1 MALVKEYLDITKKY
15 KALYGE
21 RTLLLMQVGS
31 FYECY
36 AIKKAK
42 NVYEGSNILEF
53 TQINDMII
61 ANKNTYIDDNEVVM
75 AGFCLAQKDKYVKK
89 MITHGYTIVV
99 YNQDG
104 DTKNTTRSLDCIYSP
119 GTFFDNNDYYS
130 LNNEDFNENNNLS
143 NNTICIWIHYSKLNK
158 PNIIENVTIGLN
170 IINIFTGKIVSYEY
184 CHQFLNTPTTYDQ
197 LEKYISIYNPAE
209 AIIITNITSDI
220 YNNKNSAKNTYIDDV
235 ISFAN
240 IHSYK
245 IYKIYLTDTETKGKV
260 KDKTKAREKEKEN
273 IDNFENIAFNCEKQ
287 LYQQELIDK
296 IYGQGSYREK
306 YEFQNYSIANQS
318 LCFLIDFIY
327 KHNPSLIKNIS
338 YPCFDNVN
346 SKLILANHSLKQLNM
361 ISDQRHNG
369 KLGCV
374 ANFLN
379 NCITNAGKRKFQYDL
394 LHPLCDV
401 TLLNDCYNVTDHLI
415 KTEFYK
421 VIKEYL
427 LNVRDIEKLER
438 KVFLNKIDPKDFAV
452 LYSNL
457 SNVSKLF
464 EKIINIKENNTLA
477 EYINKHINC
486 NISNLC
492 TIINEYIERT
502 FYLNKLDAIVIDKL
516 NSYNLDELVF
526 INESYNEE
534 QNILFKNN
542 IDSKQQLEAIVNYFS
557 NLLSDYEKPK
567 NVKNKSK
574 PKKNNIIEENVNEVN
589 NEPINAANNEVN
601 NEVSNEASNE
611 ASNETTLTS
620 YVKIHETSKN
630 EASLLITKRR
640 ASILKELLLKIIKK
654 SGAKCNINY
663 ISKYSKT
670 LETIELDLT
679 SIEFKNHGTNNS
691 NNIIECP
698 HIVKIAKTI
707 QTSREDLINTI
718 NKNYKTIIAEFN
730 CLITNQSLINNSSKQ
745 DDNKSNLSLLGK
757 ISQFIA
763 QIDICYART
772 SNAVKYN
779 YCKPVIN
786 NDLCENVKKSYVNFK
801 KIRHCLIEH
810 LNTNELY
817 VTNDL
822 VIGSN
827 SNGILLY
834 GTNAVGKTSF
844 IKSLGISIIMAQAGM
859 YVPCEEFTYYPY
871 EYLFTRIL
879 GNDNIFKGLST
890 FAVEMSELRTILKSA
905 TPASIILGDELCSGT
920 ETTSALSIFVA
931 SLERLHSLESTFLFA
946 THFHEVLDYE
956 EVKNLNKMK
965 IYHMSVLYDYNANTL
980 IYDRKLREGSGDSM
994 YGLEVCKSLAL
1005 PDDFIERAYAI
1016 RNKYNKSNVSML
1028 EAKKSRY
1035 NSNKLRGQC
1044 ELCNNYESTEVHH
1057 LQFQKNAKHGII
1069 NGEFN
1074 KNHKANLINI
1084 CENCHQKIHSLNQEF
1099 RITKTSDGY
1108 KLLPL

>member
-1 MALVKEYLDITKKY
+1 MALVKEYLEITKKY

-21 RTLLLMQVGS
+21 RTLVLMQVGS

-36 AIKKAK
+36 AIKKSK

-61 ANKNTYIDDNEVVM
+61 ANKNTSIDNNEVVM

-89 MITHGYTIVV
+89 MITHGYTVLV
-99 YNQDG
+99 YDQDS

-130 LNNEDFNENNNLS
+130 LNNEGFNENNNLS

-158 PNIIENVTIGLN
+158 PTIIENVTIGLN

-209 AIIITNITSDI
+209 AIIITNITNNI
-220 YNNKNSAKNTYIDDV
+220 YNNKNNDKNNDKNTYIDDV

-240 IHSYK
+240 IHAYK
-245 IYKIYLTDTETKGKV
+245 IYKIYLNETQ
-260 KDKTKAREKEKEN
+260 EKEKAKV
-273 IDNFENIAFNCEKQ
+273 DTFEKLAFNCEKQ

-306 YEFQNYSIANQS
+306 HEFQNYSIANQS
-318 LCFLIDFIY
+318 LCFMIDFIY
-327 KHNPSLIKNIS
+327 RHNPSLMKNIS

-374 ANFLN
+374 VNFLN

-394 LHPLCDV
+394 LHPLCDINV
-401 TLLNDCYNVTDHLI
+401 LNDCYNVTDHLI
-415 KTEFYK
+415 KTDFYK
-421 VIKEYL
+421 IIKDYL

-438 KVFLNKIDPKDFAV
+438 KLVLGKIDPKDFAV
-452 LYSNL
+452 LHSNL

-464 EKIINIKENNTLA
+464 EKIITNKENTELTN
-477 EYINKHINC
+477 YINKHINC

-492 TIINEYIERT
+492 TIINEYIEKT
-502 FYLNKLDAIVIDKL
+502 FNLDKLDAIVIDKL
-516 NSYNLDELVF
+516 NSYDLDELVF
-526 INESYNEE
+526 INESYNEQ
-534 QNILFKNN
+534 QNNLFKNN
-542 IDSKQQLEAIVNYFS
+542 IDSKQQLEVIASYFS
-557 NLLSDYEKPK
+557 NLLSDYERPK
-567 NVKNKSK
+567 TSKNKPK
-574 PKKNNIIEENVNEVN
+574 PKKNNN
-589 NEPINAANNEVN
+589 NEDTNHETNHETNLENEETN
-601 NEVSNEASNE
+601 GTNEYNG
-611 ASNETTLTS
+611 TS

-640 ASILKELLLKIIKK
+640 ASILKELLQKIIKN
-654 SGAKCNINY
+654 SGTKCNINY
-663 ISKYSKT
+663 ISKYSKKN
-670 LETIELDLT
+670 ETIILDLST
-679 SIEFKNHGTNNS
+679 IEFKNHGTNNS
-691 NNIIECP
+691 NNTIDCP
-698 HIVKIAKTI
+698 HIVKIAQTI
-707 QTSREDLINTI
+707 QNSREDLIITI
-718 NKNYKTIIAEFN
+718 NKNYKSIIAEFN
-730 CLITNQSLINNSSKQ
+730 SLIVNASATSNNS
-745 DDNKSNLSLLGK
+745 DLSLLGK

-763 QIDICYART
+763 HIDVCYART
-772 SNAVKYN
+772 YNAVKYN
-779 YCKPVIN
+779 YCKPIIN
-786 NDLCENVKKSYVNFK
+786 NELCENTTKSYVNFK

-810 LNTNELY
+810 LNTSELY

-822 VIGSN
+822 SIGSN
-827 SNGILLY
+827 TNGILLY

-844 IKSLGISIIMAQAGM
+844 IKSLGIAIIMAQAGM

-905 TPASIILGDELCSGT
+905 TSRSIILGDELCSGT

-931 SLERLHSLESTFLFA
+931 SLERLHTLESTFLFA
-946 THFHEVLDYE
+946 THFHEVLEYE
-956 EVKNLNKMK
+956 EVKNLSKMK
-965 IYHMSVLYDYNANTL
+965 IYHMSVLYDYNQNTL

-1005 PDDFIERAYAI
+1005 PDDFIERAYSI
-1016 RNKYNKSNVSML
+1016 RNKYNKSNVSIL

-1035 NSNKLRGQC
+1035 NSNKLRGMC
-1044 ELCNNYESTEVHH
+1044 ELCNIYESTEVHH
-1057 LQFQKNAKHGII
+1057 LQFQKNAKNGII

-1084 CENCHQKIHSLNQEF
+1084 CETCHQKIHNSNQEF
-1099 RITKTSDGY
+1099 RITKTSNGY

>member
-15 KALYGE
+15 KELYGE
-21 RTLLLMQVGS
+21 KTLILMQVGS

-36 AIKKAK
+36 AIKKGK
-42 NVYEGSNILEF
+42 NIYEGSNILDF
-53 TQINDMII
+53 TQINDMVI
-61 ANKNTYIDDNEVVM
+61 ANKNTFVDNNEVVM

-89 MITHGYTIVV
+89 MITHGYTVLV
-99 YNQDG
+99 YDQTS
-104 DTKNTTRSLDCIYSP
+104 DTKNTTRCLDSIYSP

-130 LNNEDFNENNNLS
+130 LTNEDSNNDNININNNLS

-158 PNIIENVTIGLN
+158 SVKTETITIGLN

-184 CHQFLNTPTTYDQ
+184 YHQFLNSPTTYDQ

-209 AIIITNITSDI
+209 AIIITNITSNI
-220 YNNKNSAKNTYIDDV
+220 YNNKSINNSYIDDV

-240 IHSYK
+240 IHSHK
-245 IYKIYLTDTETKGKV
+245 IYKIYLDETQ
-260 KDKTKAREKEKEN
+260 ENQKEKQKQRHEDKEEN
-273 IDNFENIAFNCEKQ
+273 KSKITSFEKVAFNCEKQ
-287 LYQQELIDK
+287 IYQQELIDK
-296 IYGQGSYREK
+296 IYGQGSYTEK

-346 SKLILANHSLKQLNM
+346 NKLILANHSLKQLNM

-379 NCITNAGKRKFQYDL
+379 NSITNAGKRKFNYDL
-394 LHPLCDV
+394 LHPLCDAN
-401 TLLNDCYNVTDHLI
+401 LLNDCYNVTEHLI

-421 VIKEYL
+421 IIKDYL
-427 LNVRDIEKLER
+427 LNVRDIEKIER
-438 KVFLNKIDPKDFAV
+438 KVFLGKIDPKDFAV

-464 EKIINIKENNTLA
+464 EKIITIKENNILA
-477 EYINKHINC
+477 TYITKHNNNC

-492 TIINEYIERT
+492 TIINQYIEKT
-502 FYLNKLDAIVIDKL
+502 FDLNKLDAIVIDKL
-516 NSYNLDELVF
+516 NSYSLDELVF

-567 NVKNKSK
+567 TSK
-574 PKKNNIIEENVNEVN
+574 IKPKAKKNNSSNESNEETNLENSENSEN
-589 NEPINAANNEVN
+589 NENNG
-601 NEVSNEASNE
+601 
-611 ASNETTLTS
+611 TS

-630 EASLLITKRR
+630 EALLLITKRR
-640 ASILKELLLKIIKK
+640 ASILSELLQKIIKN

-663 ISKYSKT
+663 ISKYSKKN
-670 LETIELDLT
+670 ETIILDLST
-679 SIEFKNHGTNNS
+679 IVFKNHGTNNS
-691 NNIIECP
+691 NNVIECP
-698 HIVKIAKTI
+698 HIVKIAQTI
-707 QTSREDLINTI
+707 QNSREDLINMI
-718 NKNYKTIIAEFN
+718 NKNYKNIIAEFN
-730 CLITNQSLINNSSKQ
+730 SLIVNTNASNSNNGTNS
-745 DDNKSNLSLLGK
+745 NNSNLSLLGI

-763 QIDICYART
+763 HIDVCYART
-772 SNAVKYN
+772 YNAVKYN

-786 NDLCENVKKSYVNFK
+786 NELCENTSKSYVNFK

-810 LNTNELY
+810 LNSNELY
-817 VTNDL
+817 VSNDL
-822 VIGSN
+822 SIGCN
-827 SNGILLY
+827 NNGILLY

-844 IKSLGISIIMAQAGM
+844 IKSLGIAIIMAQAGM

-890 FAVEMSELRTILKSA
+890 FAVEMSELRTILKNA
-905 TPASIILGDELCSGT
+905 TSKSIILGDELCSGT

-931 SLERLHSLESTFLFA
+931 SLERLHTLESTFLFA

-965 IYHMSVLYDYNANTL
+965 IYHMSVLYDYNQNTL
-980 IYDRKLREGSGDSM
+980 IYDRKLREGPGDAM

-1005 PDDFIERAYAI
+1005 PDDFIERAYVI
-1016 RNKYNKSNVSML
+1016 RNKYNKSNVSVL

-1035 NSNKLRGQC
+1035 NSNKLRGMC
-1044 ELCNNYESTEVHH
+1044 ELCNIYESTEVHH
-1057 LQFQKNAKHGII
+1057 LQFQKNAKNGII

-1084 CENCHQKIHSLNQEF
+1084 CEACHQKIHSLNQEF
-1099 RITKTSDGY
+1099 RITKTTNGY

>member
-15 KALYGE
+15 KQLYGE
-21 RTLLLMQVGS
+21 KTLVLMQVGS

-36 AIKKAK
+36 AIKKGK
-42 NVYEGSNILEF
+42 NIYEGSNILDF
-53 TQINDMII
+53 TQINDMVI
-61 ANKNTYIDDNEVVM
+61 ANKNTFVDNNEVVM

-89 MITHGYTIVV
+89 MIMHGYTVLV
-99 YNQDG
+99 YDQTS
-104 DTKNTTRSLDCIYSP
+104 DTKNTTRCLENIYSP

-130 LNNEDFNENNNLS
+130 LTNENSNNENSNTNNNLS

-158 PNIIENVTIGLN
+158 SVKTETVTIGLN

-184 CHQFLNTPTTYDQ
+184 YHPFLNSPTTYDQ

-209 AIIITNITSDI
+209 AIIITNITSNI
-220 YNNKNSAKNTYIDDV
+220 YNDKTIKNTYIDDV

-240 IHSYK
+240 IHSHK
-245 IYKIYLTDTETKGKV
+245 IYKIYLDETQTQTQTQESKNNIISFEKV
-260 KDKTKAREKEKEN
+260 AL
-273 IDNFENIAFNCEKQ
+273 NCEKQ
-287 LYQQELIDK
+287 IYQQELIDK

-306 YEFQNYSIANQS
+306 HEFQNYSIANQS
-318 LCFLIDFIY
+318 LCFLIDFMY

-346 SKLILANHSLKQLNM
+346 NKLILANHSLKQLNM

-379 NCITNAGKRKFQYDL
+379 NSITNAGKRKFHYDL

-401 TLLNDCYNVTDHLI
+401 DVLNDCYDVTEHLI

-421 VIKEYL
+421 IIREYL
-427 LNVRDIEKLER
+427 LNVRDIEKIER
-438 KVFLNKIDPKDFAV
+438 KVILGKIDPKDFAV

-464 EKIINIKENNTLA
+464 EKIITIKENSILA
-477 EYINKHINC
+477 TYINKHINY

-492 TIINEYIERT
+492 TIINQYIEKT
-502 FYLNKLDAIVIDKL
+502 FDLNKLDAIVIDKL
-516 NSYNLDELVF
+516 NSYSLEELVF
-526 INESYNEE
+526 INENYNEE

-542 IDSKQQLEAIVNYFS
+542 IDSKQQLEVIVNYFS

-567 NVKNKSK
+567 TSKVK
-574 PKKNNIIEENVNEVN
+574 PKAKKSNISNERNEETNVEN
-589 NEPINAANNEVN
+589 NENNENSENSEN
-601 NEVSNEASNE
+601 NES
-611 ASNETTLTS
+611 TGTS

-630 EASLLITKRR
+630 EALLLITKRR
-640 ASILKELLLKIIKK
+640 ASILGELLQKIIKN

-663 ISKYSKT
+663 ISKYSKKN
-670 LETIELDLT
+670 ETILLDLST
-679 SIEFKNHGTNNS
+679 IVFKNHGSNNS
-691 NNIIECP
+691 NNIIDCP
-698 HIVKIAKTI
+698 GIVKIAQTI
-707 QTSREDLINTI
+707 QNSREDLIITI
-718 NKNYKTIIAEFN
+718 NKNYKNIITEFN
-730 CLITNQSLINNSSKQ
+730 SLIVNANSS
-745 DDNKSNLSLLGK
+745 NNSNLSLLGI

-763 QIDICYART
+763 HIDVCYART
-772 SNAVKYN
+772 YNAVKYN
-779 YCKPVIN
+779 YCKPVISN
-786 NDLCENVKKSYVNFK
+786 VSNELCENTSKSYVNFK

-817 VTNDL
+817 VSNDL
-822 VIGSN
+822 SVGCN
-827 SNGILLY
+827 NNGILLY

-844 IKSLGISIIMAQAGM
+844 IKSLGIAIIMAQAGM

-890 FAVEMSELRTILKSA
+890 FAVEMCELRTILKNA
-905 TPASIILGDELCSGT
+905 TSKSIILGDELCSGT

-931 SLERLHSLESTFLFA
+931 SLERLHTLESTFLFA
-946 THFHEVLDYE
+946 THFHEILDYE

-965 IYHMSVLYDYNANTL
+965 IYHMSVLYDYNQNTL

-1016 RNKYNKSNVSML
+1016 RNKYNKSNVSVL

-1035 NSNKLRGQC
+1035 NSNKLRIQC
-1044 ELCNNYESTEVHH
+1044 ELCNVYESTEVHH
-1057 LQFQKNAKHGII
+1057 LQFQKNAKNGII

-1084 CENCHQKIHSLNQEF
+1084 CEACHQKIHSLDQEF
-1099 RITKTSDGY
+1099 RITKTTNGY
-1108 KLLPL
+1108 KFLPL

>member
-1 MALVKEYLDITKKY
+1 MALVKEYLDITKNY
-15 KALYGE
+15 KELYGE
-21 RTLLLMQVGS
+21 KTLVLMQVGS

-42 NVYEGSNILEF
+42 NVYEGSNILDF
-53 TQINDMII
+53 TQINDMVI
-61 ANKNTYIDDNEVVM
+61 ANKNTVVDGNEIVM

-89 MITHGYTIVV
+89 MIAHGYTVLV
-99 YNQDG
+99 YDQTS
-104 DTKNTTRSLDCIYSP
+104 DTKNTTRSLDSIYSP

-130 LNNEDFNENNNLS
+130 LSNDELNENTNLS

-158 PNIIENVTIGLN
+158 SVKTETITIGLN

-209 AIIITNITSDI
+209 AIIITNITNHI
-220 YNNKNSAKNTYIDDV
+220 YNAHNFSKNNDKNTYIDDV

-240 IHSYK
+240 IHSHK
-245 IYKIYLTDTETKGKV
+245 IYKIYLTETK
-260 KDKTKAREKEKEN
+260 EKEKDKDKDKDKEN
-273 IDNFENIAFNCEKQ
+273 KNKIISFEKVALNCEKQ
-287 LYQQELIDK
+287 LFQQELLDK

-306 YEFQNYSIANQS
+306 DEFQNYCIANQS
-318 LCFLIDFIY
+318 LCFLVDFMY

-401 TLLNDCYNVTDHLI
+401 DILNDCYSVTEHLI

-421 VIKEYL
+421 IIREYL
-427 LNVRDIEKLER
+427 INVRDIEKIER
-438 KVFLNKIDPKDFAV
+438 KVFLGKIDPKDFAV

-457 SNVSKLF
+457 SNISKLF
-464 EKIINIKENNTLA
+464 EKISTIKENNTLA
-477 EYINKHINC
+477 TYINKHNNCNNC

-492 TIINEYIERT
+492 TIINKYIEQT
-502 FYLNKLDAIVIDKL
+502 FNLNKLDAIVIDKL
-516 NSYNLDELVF
+516 NSYSLDELVF
-526 INESYNEE
+526 INENYNEE

-542 IDSKQQLEAIVNYFS
+542 IDSKQQLEVIVSYFS

-567 NVKNKSK
+567 TSKNKPK
-574 PKKNNIIEENVNEVN
+574 PKKNNNNEECNDETNLENEENNE
-589 NEPINAANNEVN
+589 
-601 NEVSNEASNE
+601 SNG
-611 ASNETTLTS
+611 TS

-630 EASLLITKRR
+630 EALLLITKRR
-640 ASILKELLLKIIKK
+640 ASILNELLQKIIKK

-663 ISKYSKT
+663 ISKYSKKN
-670 LETIELDLT
+670 EIIELDLST
-679 SIEFKNHGTNNS
+679 IVFKNHGTNSS
-691 NNIIECP
+691 NNIIDCP
-698 HIVKIAKTI
+698 HIVKIAQTI
-707 QTSREDLINTI
+707 QNSREDLIITI
-718 NKNYKTIIAEFN
+718 NKNYKNIIAEFN
-730 CLITNQSLINNSSKQ
+730 SLIVNSNNS
-745 DDNKSNLSLLGK
+745 NNSNNSDLSLLGK

-763 QIDICYART
+763 QIDVCYART
-772 SNAVKYN
+772 YNAVKYN
-779 YCKPVIN
+779 YCKPIIN
-786 NDLCENVKKSYVNFK
+786 NEVCENTSKSYVNFK

-822 VIGSN
+822 SIGSN
-827 SNGILLY
+827 TNGILLY

-905 TPASIILGDELCSGT
+905 TPKSIILGDELCSGT

-946 THFHEVLDYE
+946 THFHEVLEYE

-1005 PDDFIERAYAI
+1005 PDDFIERAYSI
-1016 RNKYNKSNVSML
+1016 RNKYNNPNVSVL

-1057 LQFQKNAKHGII
+1057 LQFQKNAKDGII

-1084 CENCHQKIHSLNQEF
+1084 CETCHQKIHSLNQEF
-1099 RITKTSDGY
+1099 RITKTSNGY
-1108 KLLPL
+1108 KLLQI

>member
-1 MALVKEYLDITKKY
+1 MALVKEYLEITKKY

-21 RTLLLMQVGS
+21 RTLVLMQVGS

-36 AIKKAK
+36 AIKKSK

-61 ANKNTYIDDNEVVM
+61 ANKNTSIDNNEVVM

-89 MITHGYTIVV
+89 MITHGYTVLV
-99 YNQDG
+99 YDQDS

-130 LNNEDFNENNNLS
+130 LNNEGLSENNNLS

-209 AIIITNITSDI
+209 AIIITNITSNI
-220 YNNKNSAKNTYIDDV
+220 YNNKNNDKNTYIDDV

-240 IHSYK
+240 IHAYK
-245 IYKIYLTDTETKGKV
+245 IYKIYLNETQ
-260 KDKTKAREKEKEN
+260 EKEQAKV
-273 IDNFENIAFNCEKQ
+273 DTFEKLAFNCEKQ

-306 YEFQNYSIANQS
+306 HEFQNYSIANQS
-318 LCFLIDFIY
+318 LCFMIDFIY
-327 KHNPSLIKNIS
+327 RHNPSLIKNIS

-374 ANFLN
+374 VNFLN

-394 LHPLCDV
+394 LHPLCDINV
-401 TLLNDCYNVTDHLI
+401 LNDCYNVTDHLI
-415 KTEFYK
+415 KTDFYK
-421 VIKEYL
+421 IIKDYL

-438 KVFLNKIDPKDFAV
+438 KLVLGKIDPKDFAV
-452 LYSNL
+452 LHSNL
-457 SNVSKLF
+457 SNISKLF
-464 EKIINIKENNTLA
+464 EKIITNKENTELA
-477 EYINKHINC
+477 NYINKHINC

-492 TIINEYIERT
+492 TIINEYIEKT
-502 FYLNKLDAIVIDKL
+502 FNLDKLDAIVIDKL
-516 NSYNLDELVF
+516 NSYDLDDLVF
-526 INESYNEE
+526 INESYNEQ
-534 QNILFKNN
+534 QNNLFKNN
-542 IDSKQQLEAIVNYFS
+542 IDSKQQLEVIASYFS
-557 NLLSDYEKPK
+557 NLLSDYERPK
-567 NVKNKSK
+567 TSKNKPK
-574 PKKNNIIEENVNEVN
+574 PKKNNNNEDTNHETNLENEENEENEETN
-589 NEPINAANNEVN
+589 GTNEYNG
-601 NEVSNEASNE
+601 
-611 ASNETTLTS
+611 TS

-640 ASILKELLLKIIKK
+640 ASILKELLQKIIKN

-663 ISKYSKT
+663 ISKYSKKN
-670 LETIELDLT
+670 ETIILDLST
-679 SIEFKNHGTNNS
+679 IEFKNHGTNNS
-691 NNIIECP
+691 NNIIHCP
-698 HIVKIAKTI
+698 HILKIAQTI
-707 QTSREDLINTI
+707 QNSREDLIITI
-718 NKNYKTIIAEFN
+718 NKNYKSIIAEFN
-730 CLITNQSLINNSSKQ
+730 SLIANTSTTSNNSINSINS
-745 DDNKSNLSLLGK
+745 DLSLLGK

-763 QIDICYART
+763 HIDVCYSRT
-772 SNAVKYN
+772 YNAVKYN
-779 YCKPVIN
+779 YCKPIIN
-786 NDLCENVKKSYVNFK
+786 NELCENTTKSYVNFK

-810 LNTNELY
+810 LNTSELY

-822 VIGSN
+822 SIGSN
-827 SNGILLY
+827 TNGILLY

-844 IKSLGISIIMAQAGM
+844 IKSLGIAIIMAQAGM

-905 TPASIILGDELCSGT
+905 TSRSIILGDELCSGT

-931 SLERLHSLESTFLFA
+931 SLERLHTLESTFLFA
-946 THFHEVLDYE
+946 THFHEVLEYE
-956 EVKNLNKMK
+956 EVKNLSKMK
-965 IYHMSVLYDYNANTL
+965 IYHMSVLYDYNQNTL

-1005 PDDFIERAYAI
+1005 PDDFIERAYSI
-1016 RNKYNKSNVSML
+1016 RNKYNKSNVSIL

-1035 NSNKLRGQC
+1035 NSNKLRGMC
-1044 ELCNNYESTEVHH
+1044 ELCNIYESTEVHH
-1057 LQFQKNAKHGII
+1057 LQFQKNAKNGII

-1084 CENCHQKIHSLNQEF
+1084 CETCHQKIHNSNQEF
-1099 RITKTSDGY
+1099 RITKTSNGY

>member
-1 MALVKEYLDITKKY
+1 MALVKEYLDITKKN

-21 RTLLLMQVGS
+21 RTLVLMQVGS

-61 ANKNTYIDDNEVVM
+61 ANKNTYIDNNEVVM

-89 MITHGYTIVV
+89 MITHGYTVLV
-99 YNQDG
+99 YDQDS

-130 LNNEDFNENNNLS
+130 LNNEDFNENTNLS

-209 AIIITNITSDI
+209 AIIITNITNNI
-220 YNNKNSAKNTYIDDV
+220 YTNKNCATNNGETTKNTYIDDV

-240 IHSYK
+240 IHAYK
-245 IYKIYLTDTETKGKV
+245 IYKIYLTETQEKTKEKV
-260 KDKTKAREKEKEN
+260 KEKN
-273 IDNFENIAFNCEKQ
+273 IVDNFEKIALNCEKQ
-287 LYQQELIDK
+287 IYQQELIDK

-306 YEFQNYSIANQS
+306 HEFQNYSIANQS

-374 ANFLN
+374 VNFLN

-394 LHPLCDV
+394 LHPLCDTNV
-401 TLLNDCYNVTDHLI
+401 LNDCYNVTEHLI

-421 VIKEYL
+421 TIKDYL

-438 KVFLNKIDPKDFAV
+438 KVFLGKIDPKDFAV

-464 EKIINIKENNTLA
+464 EKIITIKENKELA
-477 EYINKHINC
+477 IYINKHINS

-492 TIINEYIERT
+492 SIINNYIEQT
-502 FYLNKLDAIVIDKL
+502 FDLSKLDAIVIDKL
-516 NSYNLDELVF
+516 NSYDLDELVF
-526 INESYNEE
+526 INENYNKE
-534 QNILFKNN
+534 QNLLFKNN
-542 IDSKQQLEAIVNYFS
+542 IDSRQQLEIIASYFS

-567 NVKNKSK
+567 TPKNKPK
-574 PKKNNIIEENVNEVN
+574 TKKNNNNEENNDEVN
-589 NEPINAANNEVN
+589 NETA
-601 NEVSNEASNE
+601 NEAT
-611 ASNETTLTS
+611 NETNTTS

-640 ASILKELLLKIIKK
+640 ASILKELLLKIIKN

-663 ISKYSKT
+663 VSKYNKIN
-670 LETIELDLT
+670 ETIELDLST
-679 SIEFKNHGTNNS
+679 IEFKNHGTNNS

-707 QTSREDLINTI
+707 QTSREDLIYTI
-718 NKNYKTIIAEFN
+718 NKNYKNIVAEFN
-730 CLITNQSLINNSSKQ
+730 TLITNSPNV
-745 DDNKSNLSLLGK
+745 NKSNLSLLGI

-763 QIDICYART
+763 QIDVCYART
-772 SNAVKYN
+772 YNAVKYN
-779 YCKPVIN
+779 YCKPIIN
-786 NDLCENVKKSYVNFK
+786 NELCENVKKSYVNFK

-822 VIGSN
+822 SIGSN

-844 IKSLGISIIMAQAGM
+844 IKSLGIAIIMAQAGM

-905 TPASIILGDELCSGT
+905 TPTSIILGDELCSGT
-920 ETTSALSIFVA
+920 ETTSALSIFVT
-931 SLERLHSLESTFLFA
+931 SLEKLHSLESTFLFA

-965 IYHMSVLYDYNANTL
+965 IYHMSVLYDYNSNTL

-1005 PDDFIERAYAI
+1005 PDDFIERAYSI

-1057 LQFQKNAKHGII
+1057 LQFQKNAKDGII

-1084 CENCHQKIHSLNQEF
+1084 CEACHQKIHSLNQEF

-1108 KLLPL
+1108 KLLPI

>member
-15 KALYGE
+15 KELYGE
-21 RTLLLMQVGS
+21 KTLVLMQVGS

-36 AIKKAK
+36 AIKKGK
-42 NVYEGSNILEF
+42 NVYEGSNILDF
-53 TQINDMII
+53 TQINDMVI
-61 ANKNTYIDDNEVVM
+61 ANKNTSIDGNEIVM

-89 MITHGYTIVV
+89 MVINGYTVLL
-99 YNQDG
+99 YDQDS
-104 DTKNTTRSLDCIYSP
+104 DIKNTTRSLDCIYSP

-130 LNNEDFNENNNLS
+130 LNNDDFNENNNLS

-158 PNIIENVTIGLN
+158 AVKAETITIGLN

-184 CHQFLNTPTTYDQ
+184 YHQFLNSPTTYDQ

-209 AIIITNITSDI
+209 AIIITNITNNI
-220 YNNKNSAKNTYIDDV
+220 YNNKNCTTNTNDETKKNTYIDEV
-235 ISFAN
+235 VSFAN
-240 IHSYK
+240 IHACK
-245 IYKIYLTDTETKGKV
+245 IYKIYLDETQ
-260 KDKTKAREKEKEN
+260 EKEN
-273 IDNFENIAFNCEKQ
+273 NSKTISFEKVALNCEKQ

-306 YEFQNYSIANQS
+306 HEFQNYSIANQS

-379 NCITNAGKRKFQYDL
+379 NSITNAGKRKFNYDL

-401 TLLNDCYNVTDHLI
+401 NVLNDCYNVTEHLT

-421 VIKEYL
+421 IIKEYL
-427 LNVRDIEKLER
+427 LNVRDIEKIER
-438 KVFLNKIDPKDFAV
+438 RVFLGKIDPKDFAV

-464 EKIINIKENNTLA
+464 EKIINIEENKELA
-477 EYINKHINC
+477 EYISKHINC

-492 TIINEYIERT
+492 SIINQYIEKT
-502 FYLNKLDAIVIDKL
+502 FNLNKLDAIVIDKL
-516 NSYNLDELVF
+516 NSYDLDELVF
-526 INESYNEE
+526 INENYNKE
-534 QNILFKNN
+534 QNLLFKNN
-542 IDSKQQLEAIVNYFS
+542 IDSRQQLEVISNYFS

-567 NVKNKSK
+567 TSKVKSK
-574 PKKNNIIEENVNEVN
+574 TKKNNSEEKNDEN
-589 NEPINAANNEVN
+589 NENNELN
-601 NEVSNEASNE
+601 G
-611 ASNETTLTS
+611 TS

-640 ASILKELLLKIIKK
+640 ASILNELLQKNIKN

-663 ISKYSKT
+663 ISKYNKT
-670 LETIELDLT
+670 NEIIELDLST
-679 SIEFKNHGTNNS
+679 IEFKNHGANNS

-698 HIVKIAKTI
+698 HIVKITKTI
-707 QTSREDLINTI
+707 QDSREDLINTI
-718 NKNYKTIIAEFN
+718 NKNYKNIIAEFN
-730 CLITNQSLINNSSKQ
+730 SLLVNTNSTNSNNSNNS
-745 DDNKSNLSLLGK
+745 NNSTNSNNSNLSLLGI

-763 QIDICYART
+763 HIDVCYART
-772 SNAVKYN
+772 YNAVKYN

-786 NDLCENVKKSYVNFK
+786 NVNNELCENTSKSYVNFK

-810 LNTNELY
+810 LNSNELY
-817 VTNDL
+817 VSNDL
-822 VIGSN
+822 SIGCN
-827 SNGILLY
+827 NNGILLY

-844 IKSLGISIIMAQAGM
+844 IKSLGIAIIMAQAGM

-890 FAVEMSELRTILKSA
+890 FAVEMCELRTILKNA
-905 TPASIILGDELCSGT
+905 TSKSIILGDELCSGT
-920 ETTSALSIFVA
+920 ETTSALSIFVT
-931 SLERLHSLESTFLFA
+931 SLERLHTLESTFLFA

-965 IYHMSVLYDYNANTL
+965 IYHMSVLYDYNQNTL
-980 IYDRKLREGSGDSM
+980 IYDRKLREGPGDSM

-1005 PDDFIERAYAI
+1005 PDDFIERAYVI
-1016 RNKYNKSNVSML
+1016 RNKYNKSNVSVL

-1035 NSNKLRGQC
+1035 NSNKLRGMC
-1044 ELCNNYESTEVHH
+1044 ELCNVYESTEVHH
-1057 LQFQKNAKHGII
+1057 LQFQKNAKNRII

-1084 CENCHQKIHSLNQEF
+1084 CEACHQKIHSFDQEF
-1099 RITKTSDGY
+1099 RITKTTNGY

>member
-1 MALVKEYLDITKKY
+1 MALVKEYLDITKNY
-15 KALYGE
+15 KELYGE
-21 RTLLLMQVGS
+21 KTLVLMQVGS

-36 AIKKAK
+36 AIKKEK
-42 NVYEGSNILEF
+42 NVYEGSNILDF
-53 TQINDMII
+53 TQINDMVI
-61 ANKNTYIDDNEVVM
+61 ANKNTVVDGNEIVM
-75 AGFCLAQKDKYVKK
+75 AGFGLAQKDKYVKK
-89 MITHGYTIVV
+89 MIAHGYTVLV
-99 YNQDG
+99 YDQTS
-104 DTKNTTRSLDCIYSP
+104 DTKNTTRTLDSIYSP

-130 LNNEDFNENNNLS
+130 LSHENSNNENSNINSNLS
-143 NNTICIWIHYSKLNK
+143 NNTICIWIHYSKLSK
-158 PNIIENVTIGLN
+158 SVKTETITIGLN
-170 IINIFTGKIVSYEY
+170 IINIFTGKIISYEY

-209 AIIITNITSDI
+209 AIIITNITNNI
-220 YNNKNSAKNTYIDDV
+220 YNANNCSKKNDKKNDKNMYIDDV

-240 IHSYK
+240 IHADK
-245 IYKIYLTDTETKGKV
+245 IYKIYLDETLENKNKN
-260 KDKTKAREKEKEN
+260 EKEKEKEKESKN
-273 IDNFENIAFNCEKQ
+273 KIISFEKVAFNCEKQ
-287 LYQQELIDK
+287 IYQQELIDK

-306 YEFQNYSIANQS
+306 YEFQNYYIANQS
-318 LCFLIDFIY
+318 LCFLIDFMY

-379 NCITNAGKRKFQYDL
+379 NCITNAGKRKFHYDL

-401 TLLNDCYNVTDHLI
+401 DVLNDCYNVTEHLI

-421 VIKEYL
+421 IIREYL

-438 KVFLNKIDPKDFAV
+438 KVFLGKIDPKDFAV

-464 EKIINIKENNTLA
+464 EKIINIKENNELA
-477 EYINKHINC
+477 IYINKHINC

-492 TIINEYIERT
+492 SIINKYIEQT
-502 FYLNKLDAIVIDKL
+502 FNLDKLDAIVIDKL
-516 NSYNLDELVF
+516 NSYSLDELVF
-526 INESYNEE
+526 INENYNEE

-542 IDSKQQLEAIVNYFS
+542 IDSKQQLEVIGSYFS

-567 NVKNKSK
+567 TSKNKSK
-574 PKKNNIIEENVNEVN
+574 AKKTNNNEECNDETNLENEENNESYG
-589 NEPINAANNEVN
+589 A
-601 NEVSNEASNE
+601 
-611 ASNETTLTS
+611 S

-630 EASLLITKRR
+630 EALLLITKRR
-640 ASILKELLLKIIKK
+640 ATILNELLQKIIKK

-663 ISKYSKT
+663 ISKYSKKN
-670 LETIELDLT
+670 ETIELDLST
-679 SIEFKNHGTNNS
+679 IVFKNHGTNNS
-691 NNIIECP
+691 NNIIDCP
-698 HIVKIAKTI
+698 HIVKIAQTI
-707 QTSREDLINTI
+707 QNSREDLIITI
-718 NKNYKTIIAEFN
+718 NKNYKNIIAEFN
-730 CLITNQSLINNSSKQ
+730 SLIVITSTTSNNS
-745 DDNKSNLSLLGK
+745 NHSNVSLLGK

-763 QIDICYART
+763 QIDVCYART
-772 SNAVKYN
+772 YNAVKYN
-779 YCKPVIN
+779 YCKPIIN
-786 NDLCENVKKSYVNFK
+786 NELCENTAKSYVNFK

-810 LNTNELY
+810 LNSNELY

-822 VIGSN
+822 SIGSN
-827 SNGILLY
+827 TNGILLY

-844 IKSLGISIIMAQAGM
+844 IKSLGIAIIMAQAGM

-890 FAVEMSELRTILKSA
+890 FAVEMSELRTILKNA
-905 TPASIILGDELCSGT
+905 TSKSIILGDELCSGT

-931 SLERLHSLESTFLFA
+931 SLERLHTLESTFLFA

-956 EVKNLNKMK
+956 EVKNLCKMK
-965 IYHMSVLYDYNANTL
+965 IYHMSVYFDYNQNTL

-1005 PDDFIERAYAI
+1005 PDDFIERAYSI
-1016 RNKYNKSNVSML
+1016 RNKYNKYNVSIL

-1035 NSNKLRGQC
+1035 NSNKLRIQC
-1044 ELCNNYESTEVHH
+1044 EICNASESTEVHH
-1057 LQFQKNAKHGII
+1057 LQFQKNAKNGII

-1084 CENCHQKIHSLNQEF
+1084 CEACHQKIHSSNQEF
-1099 RITKTSDGY
+1099 RITKTSNGY

>member
-1 MALVKEYLDITKKY
+1 MALVKEYLEITKKY

-21 RTLLLMQVGS
+21 RTLVLMQVGS

-36 AIKKAK
+36 AIKKSK

-61 ANKNTYIDDNEVVM
+61 ANKNTSIDNNEVVM

-89 MITHGYTIVV
+89 MITHGYTVLV
-99 YNQDG
+99 YDQDS

-130 LNNEDFNENNNLS
+130 LNNEGFNENNNLS

-158 PNIIENVTIGLN
+158 PTIIENVTIGLN

-209 AIIITNITSDI
+209 AIIITNITNNI
-220 YNNKNSAKNTYIDDV
+220 YNNKNNDKNNDKNTYIDDV

-240 IHSYK
+240 IHAYK
-245 IYKIYLTDTETKGKV
+245 IYKIYLNETQ
-260 KDKTKAREKEKEN
+260 EKEKEKEKV
-273 IDNFENIAFNCEKQ
+273 DTFEKLAFNCEKQ

-306 YEFQNYSIANQS
+306 HEFQNYSIANQS
-318 LCFLIDFIY
+318 LCFMIDFIY
-327 KHNPSLIKNIS
+327 RHNPSLIKNIS

-374 ANFLN
+374 VNFLN

-394 LHPLCDV
+394 LHPLCDINV
-401 TLLNDCYNVTDHLI
+401 LNDCYNVTDHLI
-415 KTEFYK
+415 KTDFYK
-421 VIKEYL
+421 IIKDYL

-438 KVFLNKIDPKDFAV
+438 KLVLGKIDPKDFAV
-452 LYSNL
+452 LHSNL

-464 EKIINIKENNTLA
+464 EKIITNKENTELA
-477 EYINKHINC
+477 NYINKHINC

-492 TIINEYIERT
+492 TIINEYIEKT
-502 FYLNKLDAIVIDKL
+502 FNLDKLDAIVIDKL
-516 NSYNLDELVF
+516 NSYDLDDLVF
-526 INESYNEE
+526 INESYNEQ
-534 QNILFKNN
+534 QNNLFKNN
-542 IDSKQQLEAIVNYFS
+542 IDSKQQLEVIASYFS
-557 NLLSDYEKPK
+557 NLLSDYERPK
-567 NVKNKSK
+567 TSKNKPK
-574 PKKNNIIEENVNEVN
+574 PKKNNNNEDTNHETNLENEENEENNGTNEYN
-589 NEPINAANNEVN
+589 G
-601 NEVSNEASNE
+601 
-611 ASNETTLTS
+611 TS

-640 ASILKELLLKIIKK
+640 ASILKELLQKIIKN

-663 ISKYSKT
+663 ISKYSKKN
-670 LETIELDLT
+670 ETIILDLST
-679 SIEFKNHGTNNS
+679 IEFKNHGTNNS
-691 NNIIECP
+691 NNIIDCP
-698 HIVKIAKTI
+698 HILKIAQTI
-707 QTSREDLINTI
+707 QNSREDLIITI
-718 NKNYKTIIAEFN
+718 NKNYKSIIAEFN
-730 CLITNQSLINNSSKQ
+730 SLIVNTSTTSNNSINSNNS
-745 DDNKSNLSLLGK
+745 DNSDLSLLGK

-763 QIDICYART
+763 HIDVCYART
-772 SNAVKYN
+772 YNAVKYN
-779 YCKPVIN
+779 YCKPIIN
-786 NDLCENVKKSYVNFK
+786 NELCENTTKSYVNFK

-810 LNTNELY
+810 LNTSELY

-822 VIGSN
+822 SIGSN
-827 SNGILLY
+827 TNGILLY

-844 IKSLGISIIMAQAGM
+844 IKSLGIAIIMAQAGM

-905 TPASIILGDELCSGT
+905 TSRSIILGDELCSGT

-931 SLERLHSLESTFLFA
+931 SLERLHTLESTFLFA
-946 THFHEVLDYE
+946 THFHEVLEYE
-956 EVKNLNKMK
+956 EVKNLSKMK
-965 IYHMSVLYDYNANTL
+965 IYHMSVLYDYNQNTL

-1005 PDDFIERAYAI
+1005 PDDFIERAYSI
-1016 RNKYNKSNVSML
+1016 RNKYNKSNVSIL

-1035 NSNKLRGQC
+1035 NSNKLRGMC
-1044 ELCNNYESTEVHH
+1044 ELCNIYESTEVHH
-1057 LQFQKNAKHGII
+1057 LQFQKNAKNGII

-1084 CENCHQKIHSLNQEF
+1084 CETCHQKIHSSNQEF
-1099 RITKTSDGY
+1099 RITKTSNGY

>member
-1 MALVKEYLDITKKY
+1 MALVKEYLTITKKY
-15 KALYGE
+15 KELYGE
-21 RTLLLMQVGS
+21 KTLILMQVGS

-42 NVYEGSNILEF
+42 DVYEGSNILEF

-61 ANKNTYIDDNEVVM
+61 ANKNTYVDNNEIVM

-89 MITHGYTIVV
+89 MINHGYTVIL
-99 YNQDG
+99 YDQDS
-104 DTKNTTRSLDCIYSP
+104 DNKNTTRSLDCIYSP
-119 GTFFDNNDYYS
+119 GTFFDNNDCYS
-130 LNNEDFNENNNLS
+130 LNSDGNNENNNLS
-143 NNTICIWIHYSKLNK
+143 NNTICIWIHYSKSSKLVK
-158 PNIIENVTIGLN
+158 TESISIGLN

-184 CHQFLNTPTTYDQ
+184 CHPFLNTPTTYDQ
-197 LEKYISIYNPAE
+197 LEKYISIYNPSE
-209 AIIITNITSDI
+209 AIIITNITNNI
-220 YNNKNSAKNTYIDDV
+220 YNNKNCAKNNGETNNIKNTYIDDV

-240 IHSYK
+240 IHAYK
-245 IYKIYLTDTETKGKV
+245 IYKIYLTETPEIKNNNL
-260 KDKTKAREKEKEN
+260 DS
-273 IDNFENIAFNCEKQ
+273 FERIALNCEKQ
-287 LYQQELIDK
+287 IYQQELIDK

-306 YEFQNYSIANQS
+306 SEFQNYAITNQS

-379 NCITNAGKRKFQYDL
+379 NCITNSGKRKFQYDL
-394 LHPLCDV
+394 LHPLCDIDV
-401 TLLNDCYNVTDHLI
+401 LNTCYNVTDHLK

-421 VIKEYL
+421 IIKEYL

-438 KVFLNKIDPKDFAV
+438 KVFLGKIDPKDFAI

-457 SNVSKLF
+457 SNISKLF
-464 EKIINIKENNTLA
+464 EIIINTKENSALA
-477 EYINKHINC
+477 DYINKHINC

-492 TIINEYIERT
+492 SAINTYIEKT
-502 FYLNKLDAIVIDKL
+502 FDLNKLDAIVIDKL
-516 NSYNLDELVF
+516 NSYSLHELVF
-526 INESYNEE
+526 INENYNEE
-534 QNILFKNN
+534 QNMLFKNN

-557 NLLSDYEKPK
+557 NLLCDYERPK
-567 NVKNKSK
+567 TVKNKLK
-574 PKKNNIIEENVNEVN
+574 PKKNNSCEEHNDESINEFA
-589 NEPINAANNEVN
+589 NECANE
-601 NEVSNEASNE
+601 SSRA
-611 ASNETTLTS
+611 S

-640 ASILKELLLKIIKK
+640 AGILKELLQKIIKK
-654 SGAKCNINY
+654 SGAKCQINY
-663 ISKYSKT
+663 VSNYSKT
-670 LETIELDLT
+670 NEIIELDLAT
-679 SIEFKNHGTNNS
+679 IEFKNHGTNNS
-691 NNIIECP
+691 NNIIDSP
-698 HIVKIAKTI
+698 YIANITQAI
-707 QTSREDLINTI
+707 QNSREDLITI
-718 NKNYKTIIAEFN
+718 IHKNYKNIVAEFN
-730 CLITNQSLINNSSKQ
+730 ELITNQFLINNTTSESV
-745 DDNKSNLSLLGK
+745 NETNLSLLGK

-763 QIDICYART
+763 QIDVCYART
-772 SNAVKYN
+772 YNAVKYN
-779 YCKPVIN
+779 YCKPIIN
-786 NDLCENVKKSYVNFK
+786 NELCENSTKSYVNFK

-810 LNTNELY
+810 LNTSELY

-822 VIGSN
+822 SIGSN
-827 SNGILLY
+827 SNGLLLY

-844 IKSLGISIIMAQAGM
+844 IKSLGIAIIMAQAGM

-890 FAVEMSELRTILKSA
+890 FAVEMSELRTILKNA
-905 TPASIILGDELCSGT
+905 TSKSIILGDELCSGT

-931 SLERLHSLESTFLFA
+931 SLERLHTLESTFLFA
-946 THFHEVLDYE
+946 THFHEVLEYE

-965 IYHMSVLYDYNANTL
+965 IYHMSVLYDYKENTL

-1005 PDDFIERAYAI
+1005 PDDFIERAYSI
-1016 RNKYNKSNVSML
+1016 RNKYNKSNISIL

-1035 NSNKLRGQC
+1035 NSNKLRIQC
-1044 ELCNNYESTEVHH
+1044 ELCNIYESTEVHH
-1057 LQFQKNAKHGII
+1057 LQFQKNAKDGII

-1074 KNHKANLINI
+1074 KNHKANLLNI
-1084 CENCHQKIHSLNQEF
+1084 CETCHQKIHSSNQEF
-1099 RITKTSDGY
+1099 RITKTSNGY

>member
-1 MALVKEYLDITKKY
+1 MALVKDYLDITKKY

-21 RTLLLMQVGS
+21 RTLVLMQVGS

-42 NVYEGSNILEF
+42 NVYEGSNILDF

-61 ANKNTYIDDNEVVM
+61 ANKNTSIDGNEIVM

-89 MITHGYTIVV
+89 MINNGYTVLV
-99 YNQDG
+99 YDQDS

-130 LNNEDFNENNNLS
+130 LNNEDYNENNNLS

-158 PNIIENVTIGLN
+158 VIKTETISIGLN

-209 AIIITNITSDI
+209 AIIITNITNNI
-220 YNNKNSAKNTYIDDV
+220 YNNKNCSNTNDETMKNTYIDDI

-240 IHSYK
+240 IHSHK
-245 IYKIYLTDTETKGKV
+245 IYKIYLNETQEKEKE
-260 KDKTKAREKEKEN
+260 KEKEKEN
-273 IDNFENIAFNCEKQ
+273 KNKTDTFEKIAFNCEKQ
-287 LYQQELIDK
+287 IYQEELIDK
-296 IYGQGSYREK
+296 IYGHGSYREK
-306 YEFQNYSIANQS
+306 HEFQNYSIANQS

-346 SKLILANHSLKQLNM
+346 NKLILANHSLKQLNM

-374 ANFLN
+374 SNFLN

-394 LHPLCDV
+394 LHPLCDINV
-401 TLLNDCYNVTDHLI
+401 LNDCYNVTEHLT

-421 VIKEYL
+421 TIKEYL
-427 LNVRDIEKLER
+427 LNVRDIEKIER
-438 KVFLNKIDPKDFAV
+438 KVILGKIDPKDFAV

-464 EKIINIKENNTLA
+464 EKIITIKENTELA
-477 EYINKHINC
+477 DYINKHINC

-492 TIINEYIERT
+492 TIINKYIEQT
-502 FYLNKLDAIVIDKL
+502 FELTKLDAIVIDKL
-516 NSYNLDELVF
+516 NSYDLEELVF
-526 INESYNEE
+526 INENYNKE

-542 IDSKQQLEAIVNYFS
+542 IDSKQQLEVIANYFS
-557 NLLSDYEKPK
+557 TLLSDYEKPK
-567 NVKNKSK
+567 TSKNKPK
-574 PKKNNIIEENVNEVN
+574 TKKNNSYEDN
-589 NEPINAANNEVN
+589 NEESNTDSTNELNNE
-601 NEVSNEASNE
+601 SYG
-611 ASNETTLTS
+611 TS

-640 ASILKELLLKIIKK
+640 ASILNDLLQKNIKK

-663 ISKYSKT
+663 ISKYNKT
-670 LETIELDLT
+670 NEIIELDLST
-679 SIEFKNHGTNNS
+679 IEFKNHGTNNS
-691 NNIIECP
+691 NNIIYCP
-698 HIVKIAKTI
+698 HIVKITQTI
-707 QTSREDLINTI
+707 QNSREDLISTI
-718 NKNYKTIIAEFN
+718 NKNYRNIIAEFN
-730 CLITNQSLINNSSKQ
+730 SLIVNSDS
-745 DDNKSNLSLLGK
+745 NSNLSILSK

-763 QIDICYART
+763 QIDVCYART
-772 SNAVKYN
+772 YNAVKYN
-779 YCKPVIN
+779 YCKPIIN
-786 NDLCENVKKSYVNFK
+786 NELCENTAKSYVNFK

-810 LNTNELY
+810 LNTSELY

-822 VIGSN
+822 SIGSS

-844 IKSLGISIIMAQAGM
+844 IKSLGIAIIMAQAGM
-859 YVPCEEFTYYPY
+859 HVPCEEFTYYPY

-890 FAVEMSELRTILKSA
+890 FAVEMSELRTILKNA
-905 TPASIILGDELCSGT
+905 TSKSIILGDELCSGT

-931 SLERLHSLESTFLFA
+931 SLERLHTLESTFLFA

-965 IYHMSVLYDYNANTL
+965 IYHMSVLFDYNQNTL

-1005 PDDFIERAYAI
+1005 PDEFIERAYSI
-1016 RNKYNKSNVSML
+1016 RNKYNKSNISVL

-1035 NSNKLRGQC
+1035 NSNKLRGMC
-1044 ELCNNYESTEVHH
+1044 ELCNIYESTEVHH
-1057 LQFQKNAKHGII
+1057 LQFQKNAKDGII

-1084 CENCHQKIHSLNQEF
+1084 CEACHLKIHSSDQEF
-1099 RITKTSDGY
+1099 RITKTTNGF

>member
-61 ANKNTYIDDNEVVM
+61 ATKNTYIDDNEVVM

-245 IYKIYLTDTETKGKV
+245 IYKIYLTDTETKEKV
-260 KDKTKAREKEKEN
+260 KDKTKARDKEKEKEN
-273 IDNFENIAFNCEKQ
+273 INNFENIALNCEKQ

-464 EKIINIKENNTLA
+464 EKIITIKENKELA
-477 EYINKHINC
+477 IYINKHINS

-492 TIINEYIERT
+492 TIINNYIEQT
-502 FYLNKLDAIVIDKL
+502 FDLSKLDAIVIDKL
-516 NSYNLDELVF
+516 HSYDLYELVF
-526 INESYNEE
+526 INENYNKE
-534 QNILFKNN
+534 QNLLFKNN
-542 IDSKQQLEAIVNYFS
+542 IDSRQQLEIIANYFS
-557 NLLSDYEKPK
+557 NLLSEYEKPK
-567 NVKNKSK
+567 TPKNKPN
-574 PKKNNIIEENVNEVN
+574 PKKHNSCEENNDEVN
-589 NEPINAANNEVN
+589 NDTA
-601 NEVSNEASNE
+601 
-611 ASNETTLTS
+611 NETTNETNTTS

-640 ASILKELLLKIIKK
+640 ASILKELLLKIIKN
-654 SGAKCNINY
+654 SGAKCSINY
-663 ISKYSKT
+663 VSKYNKT
-670 LETIELDLT
+670 HETIELDLST
-679 SIEFKNHGTNNS
+679 IEFKNHGTNNS

-707 QTSREDLINTI
+707 QTSREDLIYTI
-718 NKNYKTIIAEFN
+718 NKNYKNIVAEFN
-730 CLITNQSLINNSSKQ
+730 TLITNQFLNDNANSPNV
-745 DDNKSNLSLLGK
+745 NKSNLSLLGI

-763 QIDICYART
+763 QIDVCYTRT
-772 SNAVKYN
+772 YNAVKYN
-779 YCKPVIN
+779 YCKPIIN
-786 NDLCENVKKSYVNFK
+786 NELCENVKKSYVNFK

-822 VIGSN
+822 SIGSN

-844 IKSLGISIIMAQAGM
+844 IKSLGIAIIMAQAGM

-946 THFHEVLDYE
+946 THFHEVLEYE

-1005 PDDFIERAYAI
+1005 PDDFIERAYSI
-1016 RNKYNKSNVSML
+1016 RNKYNKSNVSVL

-1035 NSNKLRGQC
+1035 NSNKLRTLC

-1057 LQFQKNAKHGII
+1057 LQFQKNAKNGII

-1074 KNHKANLINI
+1074 KNHKANLLNI
-1084 CENCHQKIHSLNQEF
+1084 CEACHQKIHSLNQEF
-1099 RITKTSDGY
+1099 RITKTTDGY
-1108 KLLPL
+1108 KLLQL

>member
-1 MALVKEYLDITKKY
+1 M
-15 KALYGE
+15 
-21 RTLLLMQVGS
+21 
-31 FYECY
+31 
-36 AIKKAK
+36 
-42 NVYEGSNILEF
+42 
-53 TQINDMII
+53 
-61 ANKNTYIDDNEVVM
+61 
-75 AGFCLAQKDKYVKK
+75 
-89 MITHGYTIVV
+89 
-99 YNQDG
+99 
-104 DTKNTTRSLDCIYSP
+104 
-119 GTFFDNNDYYS
+119 
-130 LNNEDFNENNNLS
+130 
-143 NNTICIWIHYSKLNK
+143 
-158 PNIIENVTIGLN
+158 
-170 IINIFTGKIVSYEY
+170 
-184 CHQFLNTPTTYDQ
+184 
-197 LEKYISIYNPAE
+197 
-209 AIIITNITSDI
+209 
-220 YNNKNSAKNTYIDDV
+220 
-235 ISFAN
+235 
-240 IHSYK
+240 
-245 IYKIYLTDTETKGKV
+245 
-260 KDKTKAREKEKEN
+260 
-273 IDNFENIAFNCEKQ
+273 
-287 LYQQELIDK
+287 
-296 IYGQGSYREK
+296 
-306 YEFQNYSIANQS
+306 
-318 LCFLIDFIY
+318 
-327 KHNPSLIKNIS
+327 
-338 YPCFDNVN
+338 
-346 SKLILANHSLKQLNM
+346 
-361 ISDQRHNG
+361 
-369 KLGCV
+369 
-374 ANFLN
+374 
-379 NCITNAGKRKFQYDL
+379 
-394 LHPLCDV
+394 
-401 TLLNDCYNVTDHLI
+401 
-415 KTEFYK
+415 
-421 VIKEYL
+421 
-427 LNVRDIEKLER
+427 
-438 KVFLNKIDPKDFAV
+438 
-452 LYSNL
+452 
-457 SNVSKLF
+457 
-464 EKIINIKENNTLA
+464 
-477 EYINKHINC
+477 
-486 NISNLC
+486 
-492 TIINEYIERT
+492 
-502 FYLNKLDAIVIDKL
+502 
-516 NSYNLDELVF
+516 
-526 INESYNEE
+526 
-534 QNILFKNN
+534 
-542 IDSKQQLEAIVNYFS
+542 EAIVNYFS

-567 NVKNKSK
+567 TVKNKPK
-574 PKKNNIIEENVNEVN
+574 PKKNNNSEEN
-589 NEPINAANNEVN
+589 NNEVN
-601 NEVSNEASNE
+601 NEATNDATNEASNE
-611 ASNETTLTS
+611 ASLTS

-640 ASILKELLLKIIKK
+640 ASILKELLQKIIKK
-654 SGAKCNINY
+654 SGEICNINY

-691 NNIIECP
+691 NNIIESP
-698 HIVKIAKTI
+698 HIVKITKTI
-707 QTSREDLINTI
+707 QTSREDLIYTI

-763 QIDICYART
+763 QIDICYVRT

-779 YCKPVIN
+779 YCKPVIS
-786 NDLCENVKKSYVNFK
+786 NDLCENVTKSYVNFK

-822 VIGSN
+822 SIGSN
-827 SNGILLY
+827 NNGILLY

-890 FAVEMSELRTILKSA
+890 FAVEMSELRTILKNA
-905 TPASIILGDELCSGT
+905 TPTSIILGDELCSGT

-1005 PDDFIERAYAI
+1005 PDDFIERAYSI

-1057 LQFQKNAKHGII
+1057 LQYQKNAKDGII

-1084 CENCHQKIHSLNQEF
+1084 CESCHQKIHSLNQEF

-1108 KLLPL
+1108 KLLQL

>member
-1 MALVKEYLDITKKY
+1 MALVKDYLDITKKY

-21 RTLLLMQVGS
+21 KTLVLMQVGS

-42 NVYEGSNILEF
+42 NVYEGSNILDF

-61 ANKNTYIDDNEVVM
+61 ANKNTSIDGNEIVM

-89 MITHGYTIVV
+89 MINNGYTVLV
-99 YNQDG
+99 YDQDS

-130 LNNEDFNENNNLS
+130 LNNEDYNENNNLS

-158 PNIIENVTIGLN
+158 LIKTETISIGLN

-209 AIIITNITSDI
+209 AIIITNITNNI
-220 YNNKNSAKNTYIDDV
+220 YNNKNCSNTNDETIKNTYIDDV

-240 IHSYK
+240 IHSHK
-245 IYKIYLTDTETKGKV
+245 IYKIYLNETQEK
-260 KDKTKAREKEKEN
+260 EKEKEN
-273 IDNFENIAFNCEKQ
+273 KNKNKTDTFEKIAFNCEKQ
-287 LYQQELIDK
+287 IYQEELIDK
-296 IYGQGSYREK
+296 IYGHGSYREK
-306 YEFQNYSIANQS
+306 HEFQNYSIANQS

-346 SKLILANHSLKQLNM
+346 NKLILANHSLKQLNM

-374 ANFLN
+374 SNFLN

-394 LHPLCDV
+394 LHPLCDINV
-401 TLLNDCYNVTDHLI
+401 LNDCYNVTEHLT

-421 VIKEYL
+421 TIKEYL
-427 LNVRDIEKLER
+427 LNVRDIEKIER
-438 KVFLNKIDPKDFAV
+438 KVILGKIDPKDFAV

-464 EKIINIKENNTLA
+464 EKIITIEENTELA
-477 EYINKHINC
+477 DYINKHINC

-492 TIINEYIERT
+492 TIINKYIEQT
-502 FYLNKLDAIVIDKL
+502 FELTKLDAIVIDKL
-516 NSYNLDELVF
+516 NSYDLEELVF
-526 INESYNEE
+526 INENYNKE

-542 IDSKQQLEAIVNYFS
+542 IDSKQQLEVIANYFS
-557 NLLSDYEKPK
+557 TLLSDYEKPK
-567 NVKNKSK
+567 TSKNKPK
-574 PKKNNIIEENVNEVN
+574 TKKNNSYEDN
-589 NEPINAANNEVN
+589 NEESNTDSINELTNELNNE
-601 NEVSNEASNE
+601 SCG
-611 ASNETTLTS
+611 TS

-640 ASILKELLLKIIKK
+640 ASILNDLLQKNIKK

-663 ISKYSKT
+663 ISKYNKT
-670 LETIELDLT
+670 NEIIELDLST
-679 SIEFKNHGTNNS
+679 IEFKNHGTNNS
-691 NNIIECP
+691 NNIIYCP
-698 HIVKIAKTI
+698 HIVKITQTI
-707 QTSREDLINTI
+707 QNSREDLINTI
-718 NKNYKTIIAEFN
+718 NKNYRNIIAEFN
-730 CLITNQSLINNSSKQ
+730 SLIVNGDSN
-745 DDNKSNLSLLGK
+745 SNLSILSK

-763 QIDICYART
+763 QIDVCYART
-772 SNAVKYN
+772 YNAVKYN
-779 YCKPVIN
+779 YCKPIIN
-786 NDLCENVKKSYVNFK
+786 NELCENTAKSYVNFK

-810 LNTNELY
+810 LNTSELY

-822 VIGSN
+822 SIGSS

-844 IKSLGISIIMAQAGM
+844 IKSLGIAIIMAQAGM
-859 YVPCEEFTYYPY
+859 HVPCEEFTYYPY

-890 FAVEMSELRTILKSA
+890 FAVEMSELRTILKNA
-905 TPASIILGDELCSGT
+905 TSKSIILGDELCSGT

-931 SLERLHSLESTFLFA
+931 SLERLHTLESTFLFA

-965 IYHMSVLYDYNANTL
+965 IYHMSVLFDYNQNTL

-1005 PDDFIERAYAI
+1005 PDEFIERAYSI
-1016 RNKYNKSNVSML
+1016 RNKYNKSNISVL

-1035 NSNKLRGQC
+1035 NSNKLRGMC
-1044 ELCNNYESTEVHH
+1044 ELCNIYESTEVHH
-1057 LQFQKNAKHGII
+1057 LQFQKNAKDGII

-1084 CENCHQKIHSLNQEF
+1084 CEACHLKIHSSDQEF
-1099 RITKTSDGY
+1099 RITKTTNGY
-1108 KLLPL
+1108 KLLSL

>member
-15 KALYGE
+15 KELYGE
-21 RTLLLMQVGS
+21 KTLVLMQVGS

-36 AIKKAK
+36 AIKKGK
-42 NVYEGSNILEF
+42 NVYEGSNILDF
-53 TQINDMII
+53 TQINDMVI
-61 ANKNTYIDDNEVVM
+61 ANKNTFVDNNEVVM

-89 MITHGYTIVV
+89 MIMHGYTVLV
-99 YNQDG
+99 YDQTS
-104 DTKNTTRSLDCIYSP
+104 DTKNTTRCLENIYSP

-130 LNNEDFNENNNLS
+130 LTNENSNNENSNTNNNLS

-158 PNIIENVTIGLN
+158 SVKTENVTIGLN

-184 CHQFLNTPTTYDQ
+184 YHPFLNSPTTYDQ

-209 AIIITNITSDI
+209 AIIITNITSNI
-220 YNNKNSAKNTYIDDV
+220 YNDKTIKNSYIDDV

-240 IHSYK
+240 IHSHK
-245 IYKIYLTDTETKGKV
+245 IYKIYLDETQEHKHKQTQTQTQENKSNIISFEKV
-260 KDKTKAREKEKEN
+260 
-273 IDNFENIAFNCEKQ
+273 AFNCEKQ
-287 LYQQELIDK
+287 IYQQELIDK

-306 YEFQNYSIANQS
+306 HEFQNYSIANQS

-346 SKLILANHSLKQLNM
+346 NKLILANHSLKQLNM

-374 ANFLN
+374 SNFLN

-394 LHPLCDV
+394 LHPLCDINV
-401 TLLNDCYNVTDHLI
+401 LNDCYNVTEHLT

-421 VIKEYL
+421 TIKEYL
-427 LNVRDIEKLER
+427 LNVRDIEKIER
-438 KVFLNKIDPKDFAV
+438 KVILGKIDPKDFAV

-464 EKIINIKENNTLA
+464 EKIITIKENTELA
-477 EYINKHINC
+477 DYINKHINC

-492 TIINEYIERT
+492 TIINKYIEQT
-502 FYLNKLDAIVIDKL
+502 FELTKLDAIVIDKL
-516 NSYNLDELVF
+516 NSYDLEELVF
-526 INESYNEE
+526 INENYNKE

-542 IDSKQQLEAIVNYFS
+542 IDSKQQLEVIANYFS
-557 NLLSDYEKPK
+557 TLLSDYEKPK
-567 NVKNKSK
+567 TSKNKPK
-574 PKKNNIIEENVNEVN
+574 TKKNNSYEDN
-589 NEPINAANNEVN
+589 NEESNTDSTNELNNE
-601 NEVSNEASNE
+601 SYG
-611 ASNETTLTS
+611 TS

-640 ASILKELLLKIIKK
+640 ASILNDLLQKNIKK

-663 ISKYSKT
+663 ISKYNKT
-670 LETIELDLT
+670 NEIIELDLST
-679 SIEFKNHGTNNS
+679 IEFKNHGTNNS
-691 NNIIECP
+691 NNIIYCP
-698 HIVKIAKTI
+698 HIVKITQTI
-707 QTSREDLINTI
+707 QNSREDLISTI
-718 NKNYKTIIAEFN
+718 NKNYRNIIAEFN
-730 CLITNQSLINNSSKQ
+730 SLIVNSDS
-745 DDNKSNLSLLGK
+745 NSNLSILSK

-763 QIDICYART
+763 QIDVCYART
-772 SNAVKYN
+772 YNAVKYN
-779 YCKPVIN
+779 YCKPIIN
-786 NDLCENVKKSYVNFK
+786 NELCENTAKSYVNFK

-810 LNTNELY
+810 LNTSELY

-822 VIGSN
+822 SIGSS

-844 IKSLGISIIMAQAGM
+844 IKSLGIAIIMAQAGM

-905 TPASIILGDELCSGT
+905 TSRSIILGDELCSGT

-931 SLERLHSLESTFLFA
+931 SLERLHTLESTFLFA
-946 THFHEVLDYE
+946 THFHEVLEYE
-956 EVKNLNKMK
+956 EVKNLSKMK
-965 IYHMSVLYDYNANTL
+965 IYHMSVLYDYNQNTL
-980 IYDRKLREGSGDSM
+980 IYDRKLREGAGDSM

-1005 PDDFIERAYAI
+1005 PDDFIERAYSI
-1016 RNKYNKSNVSML
+1016 RNKYNKSNVSIL

-1035 NSNKLRGQC
+1035 NSNKLRGMC
-1044 ELCNNYESTEVHH
+1044 ELCNIYESTEVHH
-1057 LQFQKNAKHGII
+1057 LQFQKNAKNGII

-1084 CENCHQKIHSLNQEF
+1084 CEACHQKIHSSDQEF
-1099 RITKTSDGY
+1099 RITKTSNGY

>member
-21 RTLLLMQVGS
+21 KTLVLMQVGS

-36 AIKKAK
+36 SIKKAK
-42 NVYEGSNILEF
+42 NVYEGSNILDF

-61 ANKNTYIDDNEVVM
+61 ANKNTSIDGNEIVM

-89 MITHGYTIVV
+89 MINNGYTVLV
-99 YNQDG
+99 YDQDS

-130 LNNEDFNENNNLS
+130 LNNEDNNENNNLS

-158 PNIIENVTIGLN
+158 LIKTETISIGLN

-209 AIIITNITSDI
+209 AIIITNITNNI
-220 YNNKNSAKNTYIDDV
+220 YNNKNSSNTNDETIKNTYIDDV

-240 IHSYK
+240 IHSHK
-245 IYKIYLTDTETKGKV
+245 IYKIYLNETQ
-260 KDKTKAREKEKEN
+260 EKEKEN
-273 IDNFENIAFNCEKQ
+273 KNKADTFEKIAFNCEKQ
-287 LYQQELIDK
+287 IYQEELIDK
-296 IYGQGSYREK
+296 IYGHGSYREK
-306 YEFQNYSIANQS
+306 HEFQNYSIANQS

-346 SKLILANHSLKQLNM
+346 NKLILANHSLKQLNM

-374 ANFLN
+374 SNFLN

-394 LHPLCDV
+394 LHPLCDINV
-401 TLLNDCYNVTDHLI
+401 LNDCYNVTEHLT

-421 VIKEYL
+421 TIKEYL
-427 LNVRDIEKLER
+427 LYVRDIEKIER
-438 KVFLNKIDPKDFAV
+438 KVILGKIDPKDFAV

-464 EKIINIKENNTLA
+464 EKIITIKENTELA
-477 EYINKHINC
+477 DYINKHINC

-492 TIINEYIERT
+492 TIINKYIEQT
-502 FYLNKLDAIVIDKL
+502 FELTKLDAIVIDKL
-516 NSYNLDELVF
+516 NSYDLEELVF
-526 INESYNEE
+526 INENYNKE

-542 IDSKQQLEAIVNYFS
+542 IDSKQQLEVIANYFS

-567 NVKNKSK
+567 TSKNKPK
-574 PKKNNIIEENVNEVN
+574 TKKNNSHEDN
-589 NEPINAANNEVN
+589 NEESNAELTNELNNELN
-601 NEVSNEASNE
+601 NESYG
-611 ASNETTLTS
+611 TS

-640 ASILKELLLKIIKK
+640 ASILNDLLQKNIKK

-663 ISKYSKT
+663 ISKYNKT
-670 LETIELDLT
+670 NEIIELDLST
-679 SIEFKNHGTNNS
+679 IEFKNHGTNNS
-691 NNIIECP
+691 SNIIYCP
-698 HIVKIAKTI
+698 HIVKITQTI
-707 QTSREDLINTI
+707 QNSREDLIITI
-718 NKNYKTIIAEFN
+718 NKNYRNIIAEFN
-730 CLITNQSLINNSSKQ
+730 SLIVNGDSN
-745 DDNKSNLSLLGK
+745 SNLSILSK

-763 QIDICYART
+763 QIDVCYART
-772 SNAVKYN
+772 YNAVKYN
-779 YCKPVIN
+779 YCKPIIN
-786 NDLCENVKKSYVNFK
+786 NELCENTAKSYVNFK

-810 LNTNELY
+810 LNTSELY

-822 VIGSN
+822 SIGST

-844 IKSLGISIIMAQAGM
+844 IKSLGIAIIMAQAGM
-859 YVPCEEFTYYPY
+859 HVPCEEFTYYPY

-890 FAVEMSELRTILKSA
+890 FAVEMSELRTILKNA
-905 TPASIILGDELCSGT
+905 TSKSIILGDELCSGT

-931 SLERLHSLESTFLFA
+931 SLERLHTLESTFLFA

-965 IYHMSVLYDYNANTL
+965 IYHMSVLFDYNQNTL

-1005 PDDFIERAYAI
+1005 PDEFIERAYSI
-1016 RNKYNKSNVSML
+1016 RNKYNKSNISVL

-1035 NSNKLRGQC
+1035 NSNKLRGMC
-1044 ELCNNYESTEVHH
+1044 ELCNIYESTEVHH
-1057 LQFQKNAKHGII
+1057 LQFQKNAKDGII

-1084 CENCHQKIHSLNQEF
+1084 CEACHLKIHSLDQEF
-1099 RITKTSDGY
+1099 RITKTTNGY